1 MVRQY
6 AKVVGV
12 VIVLIGV
19 AGLLLGNEDLFGQLN
34 IDIVEDIVH
43 LATGG
48 LMAFVGFR
56 SRDESAVRSVV
67 GGLGVVYL
75 AVGVIGFFV
84 PKLFGLLPHDY
95 NLLDNLIHLTLGVL
109 GIAVAWL
116 LPQRTE
122 PGMAR

>member
-12 VIVLIGV
+12 VVVLIGV
-19 AGLLLGNEDLFGQLN
+19 VGLVLGDKDLFGQLN

-84 PKLFGLLPHDY
+84 PMLFGLLPNGY
-95 NLLDNLIHLTLGVL
+95 NPLDNIIHLALGVL

-116 LPQRTE
+116 LPQRAE

>member
-12 VIVLIGV
+12 VVVLIGV
-19 AGLLLGNEDLFGQLN
+19 VGLILGNEDLFGQLN

-84 PKLFGLLPHDY
+84 PMLFGLLPNGY
-95 NLLDNLIHLTLGVL
+95 NPLDNIIHLALGVL